1 MCKVEFLWPPFLQL
15 LRPAESGRAPPP
27 VSLLVFVLGVSVIVS
42 APAFMRFVLLIIYA
56 LRQQS
61 PFLQRAHKKM
71 QSRRGQLSVNCT
83 WARERLSVE
92 IQICIFAALFSA
104 LSWLQSLTEK

>member
-61 PFLQRAHKKM
+61 PFLQRAQKNAK
-71 QSRRGQLSVNCT
+71 S
-83 WARERLSVE
+83 ERPTFCELYLGERKALGME